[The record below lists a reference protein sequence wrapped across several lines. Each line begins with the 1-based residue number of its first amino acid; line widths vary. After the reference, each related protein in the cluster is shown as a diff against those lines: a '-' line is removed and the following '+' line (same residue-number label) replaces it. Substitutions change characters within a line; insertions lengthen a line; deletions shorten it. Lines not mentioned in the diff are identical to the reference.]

1 VVIIAYLSTFA
12 DLASIGTGLTTQ
24 SWNGSAWVN
33 NSAGVTTPN
42 TTIRSGYK
50 VYRFSAGTGSIQ
62 W

>member
-1 VVIIAYLSTFA
+1 
-12 DLASIGTGLTTQ
+12 LASIGAGITSQ

-33 NSAGVTTPN
+33 NSSGVTTPN

>member
-1 VVIIAYLSTFA
+1 LS
-12 DLASIGTGLTTQ
+12 SIGAGLVTQ

-42 TTIRSGYK
+42 TTIRAGFK
-50 VYRFSAGTGSIQ
+50 VYRFSSGTGSIQ